1 VSEPTVVIGVDGS
14 PGSEVAARAAVAL
27 LGEEATYVVVRAVTV
42 PPPTSPTGRF
52 GATALEPLR
61 EEERVQ
67 AQDELADFAASLPVE
82 VEAIVAPGDP
92 ATLLLDVADRTDAD
106 VIVVG
111 SRGLGAVK
119 RAILGSVSTRV
130 VGEARRPVLVVP
142 A

>member
-1 VSEPTVVIGVDGS
+1 M
-14 PGSEVAARAAVAL
+14 
-27 LGEEATYVVVRAVTV
+27 
-42 PPPTSPTGRF
+42 
-52 GATALEPLR
+52 
-61 EEERVQ
+61 
-67 AQDELADFAASLPVE
+67 
-82 VEAIVAPGDP
+82 
-92 ATLLLDVADRTDAD
+92 LDVADRTDAD